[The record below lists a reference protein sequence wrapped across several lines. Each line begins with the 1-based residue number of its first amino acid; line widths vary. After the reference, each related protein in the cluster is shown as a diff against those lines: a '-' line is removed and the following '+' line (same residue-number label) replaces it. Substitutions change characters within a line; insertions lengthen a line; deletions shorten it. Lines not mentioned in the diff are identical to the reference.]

1 MDKFSDMA
9 MFVGIVK
16 HHGLAA
22 AGRELGLSPA
32 TMTARLQA
40 LEERYGVKLLN
51 RSTRH
56 VSLTDSGELYYKA
69 CLEILDNVSEAEN
82 LIQNGV
88 KEVKGSLKIAAPKDI
103 GKQYI
108 LPILSEFCQQYP
120 DVIPYLYLNDN
131 LSNIAESGMDIVIR
145 YGELVDSSLISRRL
159 SPSRRV
165 LCASPEYLAKHGTP
179 IKPQD
184 LVDHACLAM
193 LRSNEELKTWH
204 FQDHDMKKAVTVVP
218 KRFSDDG
225 EVIRYWAL
233 QGEGIAL
240 KSILDVQDD
249 INNQRLVTLLNGYM
263 KNFNTAMSVSSADL
277 NVVYISKKYQPKRIR
292 LFLDFLFENFGGL
305 VEKSDQSDKENTEDK
320 PDKEESLTR

>member
-9 MFVGIVK
+9 MFVSIVK
-16 HHGLAA
+16 HQGLAA
-22 AGRELGLSPA
+22 AGRDLGLSPA

-56 VSLTDSGELYYKA
+56 VSLTDSGELYHKA
-69 CLEILDNVSEAEN
+69 CIEILDNVSEAEN

-88 KEVKGSLKIAAPKDI
+88 KEVKGSLKIVAPKDI

-108 LPILSEFCQQYP
+108 LPILSEFCKQYP
-120 DVIPYLYLNDN
+120 DVVPYLYLDDHI
-131 LSNIAESGMDIVIR
+131 SNIAESGMDIVIR
-145 YGELVDSSLISRRL
+145 YGELADSSLISRRL

-179 IKPQD
+179 LKPQD
-184 LVDHACLAM
+184 LVNHDCLAM

-204 FQDHDMKKAVTVVP
+204 FQEQDKKNAITVVP

-233 QGEGIAL
+233 DGVGIAL
-240 KSILDVQDD
+240 KSVLDVQAD
-249 INNQRLVTLLNGYM
+249 INNLRLVTVLNGYM
-263 KNFNTAMSVSSADL
+263 KNFNTSTSVSSADL

-292 LFLDFLFENFGGL
+292 LFLDFLFERFSSMT
-305 VEKSDQSDKENTEDK
+305 KI
-320 PDKEESLTR
+320 

>member
-1 MDKFSDMA
+1 MDKFSDMT

-32 TMTARLQA
+32 TMTTRLQA

-69 CLEILDNVSEAEN
+69 CLEILENVSEAEN

-88 KEVKGSLKIAAPKDI
+88 REVKGPLKIAAPKDI

-120 DVIPYLYLNDN
+120 DVIPYLYLNDH

-165 LCASPEYLAKHGTP
+165 LCASPEYLVKHGTP

-240 KSILDVQDD
+240 KSVLDVQGD
-249 INNQRLVTLLNGYM
+249 INNRRLVTLLNGYM
-263 KNFNTAMSVSSADL
+263 KNFNTSTSVSSADL

-292 LFLDFLFENFGGL
+292 LFLDFLFERFNCL
-305 VEKSDQSDKENTEDK
+305 VEKSNEG
-320 PDKEESLTR
+320 